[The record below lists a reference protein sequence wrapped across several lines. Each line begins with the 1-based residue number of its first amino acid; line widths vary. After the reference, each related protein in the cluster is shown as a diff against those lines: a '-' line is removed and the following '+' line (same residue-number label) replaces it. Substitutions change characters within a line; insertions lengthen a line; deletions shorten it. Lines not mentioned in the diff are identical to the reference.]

1 MNRLSSEYNTVAS
14 ERDNLLEISN
24 KLRSELTRLRNN
36 HKRRDEDSD
45 SIQSYHDKGQSQ
57 VLNQT
62 FEELDVDDLARSVWN
77 KAVVKPAVLQREVR
91 TKYFQLHCHHGDKR
105 KRTRTRICRVISH

>member
-1 MNRLSSEYNTVAS
+1 MNRLSSEYNTVS
-14 ERDNLLEISN
+14 TERDNLLEISN
-24 KLRSELTRLRNN
+24 KLRSELTRLRN
-36 HKRRDEDSD
+36 HQRRDEDSV
-45 SIQSYHDKGQSQ
+45 QSYRDKGQSQ

-91 TKYFQLHCHHGDKR
+91 MKYFQLHCHYGD
-105 KRTRTRICRVISH
+105 KRTRTAISY